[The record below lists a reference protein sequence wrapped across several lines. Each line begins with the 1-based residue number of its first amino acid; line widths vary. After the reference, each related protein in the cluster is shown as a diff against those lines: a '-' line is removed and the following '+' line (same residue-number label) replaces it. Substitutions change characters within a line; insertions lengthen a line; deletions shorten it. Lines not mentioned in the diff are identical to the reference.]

1 MTLYAIHRQW
11 RYVNFFTFLV
21 LADNKK
27 HAQNKTKL
35 TGE

>member
-21 LADNKK
+21 LADKK